1 MKNYTIFLFYNNLNQ
16 TIMISFN
23 ISSINSEIP
32 IFEKLNSKMNYVVL
46 YIMNFSDKSMNF
58 LDILQP

>member
-1 MKNYTIFLFYNNLNQ
+1 MKNYTIFLFYNNFNQ